1 MLAKELGV
9 SEPPSVLVM
18 TSIRTTP
25 PHKGAVSSPQSGAVP
40 LSQVSWRE
48 PQVENFSLSPVP
60 WLSFLNL
67 SCTECLVWGLLEKGV
82 AAVPSRAGV
91 R

>member
-1 MLAKELGV
+1 MLARELGV

-25 PHKGAVSSPQSGAVP
+25 PHKGKGAVS

-48 PQVENFSLSPVP
+48 PQLESFSLSPVP
-60 WLSFLNL
+60 RLGFPNL
-67 SCTECLVWGLLEKGV
+67 SCTERLVWGLLEKGA